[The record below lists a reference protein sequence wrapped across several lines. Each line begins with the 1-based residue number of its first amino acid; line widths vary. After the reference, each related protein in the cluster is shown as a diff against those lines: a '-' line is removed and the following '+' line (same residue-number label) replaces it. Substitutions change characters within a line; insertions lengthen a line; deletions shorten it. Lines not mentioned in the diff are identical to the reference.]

1 MRDKVFTSSRDALK
15 AARKQLKSEGK
26 GNKPNATE
34 ALEPAD
40 VEQLWSTGALGHT
53 DPATL
58 QQTILWQIA
67 THMGTRGRDE
77 HHKLRFGDFVVA
89 STTDGHRYVEFSA
102 ERGTKTRTGETEK
115 STNENAR
122 VFKPKM
128 WATPDTP
135 SRCSVRLYQTFVEK
149 RPPEMCT
156 PTSPFYLAANHRHT
170 PTSYWYKKQPLGVT
184 LPNRIMKE
192 LAEKGGLQ
200 GKKTNHSARKT
211 MVQTLCSAN
220 VPDSTIM
227 QLSGHKSVSSLNHYK
242 APTLEQQRSLSNLLS
257 KCDTGP
263 SNQTSLSA
271 TSQQADNRN
280 QVATNQGL
288 FSNATFTNCSVNV
301 SINASGPSASQVVTP
316 SIVRPKRPRVIYDSD
331 SD

>member
-1 MRDKVFTSSRDALK
+1 MERSEIYKTFRQQNLIGYFISVRESDGSKYEPDTLTSLQRSIDRQLTQDLRKTYSILRDKVFTSSRDALK

-40 VEQLWSTGALGHT
+40 VEQLWSTG
-53 DPATL
+53 DPAIL
-58 QQTILWQIA
+58 QQTIWWQIT

-89 STTDGHRYVEFSA
+89 LTTDGHRYVEFSA

-135 SRCSVRLYQTFVEK
+135 SRCPVRLYQTFVEK

-184 LPNRIMKE
+184 LLNRIKE
-192 LAEKGGLQ
+192 LAEKGGIQ
-200 GKKTNHSARKT
+200 GKKNKPF
-211 MVQTLCSAN
+211 CSKN
-220 VPDSTIM
+220 NGPTIRR
-227 QLSGHKSVSSLNHYK
+227 LSVFR
-242 APTLEQQRSLSNLLS
+242 T
-257 KCDTGP
+257 
-263 SNQTSLSA
+263 
-271 TSQQADNRN
+271 
-280 QVATNQGL
+280 
-288 FSNATFTNCSVNV
+288 
-301 SINASGPSASQVVTP
+301 TP
-316 SIVRPKRPRVIYDSD
+316 
-331 SD
+331 